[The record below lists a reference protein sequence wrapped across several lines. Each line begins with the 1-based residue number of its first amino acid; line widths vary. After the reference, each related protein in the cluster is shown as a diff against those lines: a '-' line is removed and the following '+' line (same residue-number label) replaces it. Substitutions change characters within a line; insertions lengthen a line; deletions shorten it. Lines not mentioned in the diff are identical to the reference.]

1 MPRYFFVIQDNFLLI
16 VVEWGIYKIF
26 GAPCPGNSTIFL
38 LFNKTFHIARKYAYM
53 PRILAKVGHEQG
65 VFMYMENLM
74 LGCESHKKTS
84 MIAKFKSDDFI
95 KRRRLL

>member
-1 MPRYFFVIQDNFLLI
+1 MPRYFFVAQDNFLLI

-38 LFNKTFHIARKYAYM
+38 LFNKTFHM
-53 PRILAKVGHEQG
+53 
-65 VFMYMENLM
+65 
-74 LGCESHKKTS
+74 
-84 MIAKFKSDDFI
+84 AKFKSDDFI